1 MQKMNKLN
9 TIEGIYSELLSIDS
23 INIFCSKPYGF
34 ELFLMIYENSI
45 SDNDYGIE
53 DTFEKIKNNKY
64 TRPAFIN
71 FINYLE
77 FQCIIYRKK
86 SKIKKNKVLLRLHK
100 PIIIEVKKIVD

>member
-1 MQKMNKLN
+1 MNELH
-9 TIEGIYSELLSIDS
+9 TIEKMYSKLLSIDS
-23 INIFCSKPYGF
+23 VNTFCSKAYGF
-34 ELFLMIYENSI
+34 ELFLMIYQNSI
-45 SDNDYGIE
+45 SNSDYGIE
-53 DTFEKIKNNKY
+53 DTFESLRNNKC